1 MMIDEKGKLFGKISV
16 IDCVIILV
24 LLVVIAG
31 TAYKFLGDDDISVTK
46 NDTFTTV
53 VRIDGVKEYYL
64 DFVHMGEVVYEQYG
78 GKLGTITKIETEP
91 YQTILSGDKDG
102 AYLTYENRYSI
113 YLTLASEG
121 TVNSKGFYAE
131 GNRQLFSGA
140 TVSIQSRLFASTAAT
155 IYAVTE

>member
-16 IDCVIILV
+16 IDFVIILV
-24 LLVVIAG
+24 LLIVLVG
-31 TAYKFLGDDDISVTK
+31 TAYKFLADDDIVVTK

-53 VRIDGVKEYYL
+53 IRIDGVKAYYL
-64 DFVHMGEVVYEQYG
+64 DYMQPGDVVYEQNA

-91 YQTILSGDKDG
+91 YQAIFSGDKEG
-102 AYLTYENRYSI
+102 EYLTYENRYSI

-140 TVSIQSRLFASTAAT
+140 AVNIQSRLFASTAAT

>member
-16 IDCVIILV
+16 IDFVIIVV
-24 LLVVIAG
+24 LIVVLAG
-31 TAYKFLGDDDISVTK
+31 TAYKFLADDDIDVTK

-53 VRIDGVKEYYL
+53 LRIDGVKDFYL
-64 DFVHMGEVVYEQYG
+64 DYMHPGDVVYEQNG
-78 GKLGTITKIETEP
+78 GKLGTITKIATEP
-91 YQTILSGDKDG
+91 YQAIFSGDKEG
-102 AYLTYENRYSI
+102 EYLTYENRYNI
-113 YLTLASEG
+113 YITLASKG

-140 TVSIQSRLFASTAAT
+140 AINLQSRLFASTTAT